1 MKLIVLAPAD
11 DNHTAPIKW
20 ALEKAGHKVVCWAGL
35 SWMEECQASLL
46 IGESDTLV
54 LGGHSVDPGD
64 VVWIRRPEPPLP
76 NPKTAEPDKK
86 FAALE
91 YRSFYHSIAYLLET
105 LPVWCIN
112 RYSAARVM
120 IQKAVQL
127 RLARKCGLKT
137 PATLMSN
144 TPATVKDFFEREN
157 SRNICK
163 GFTPHVWQKEGK
175 MTVAITETFELTRD
189 QLPSDE
195 ILTYA
200 PAIYQERVPKEFD
213 VRMVLMGNQIYSY
226 ALTNKKQA
234 LDWRQDAGLGHV
246 TAEWIATPPDV
257 EKGVLEFARQ
267 SGLCFGSLDF
277 GVDAEGDWWFLEI
290 NEQGQFLW
298 LDQFNA
304 GARLLEKFCA
314 FVTAPEGSTAPL
326 EAREHLF
333 PCLQEYEDLLKNE
346 QVPPVSRPRQEV
358 DPFLS
363 MEA

>member
-35 SWMEECQASLL
+35 SWTEDGQASLL
-46 IGESDTLV
+46 MEDDDTLV

-64 VVWIRRPEPPLP
+64 VIWVRRPEPPLP
-76 NPKTAEPDKK
+76 NPKTSEPDKK
-86 FAALE
+86 FAGLE

-127 RLARKCGLKT
+127 RLARKCGMKT

-175 MTVAITETFELTRD
+175 MTVAITETFELTRS

-195 ILTYA
+195 VLTYA
-200 PAIYQERVPKEFD
+200 PAIYQECVPKEFD

-246 TAEWIATPPDV
+246 TAERIATPPDV

-277 GVDAEGDWWFLEI
+277 GVDAKGEWWFLEI

-298 LDQFNA
+298 LDQFNPD
-304 GARLLEKFCA
+304 ARLLEKFCA

-333 PCLQEYEDLLKNE
+333 PSLKEYEELLKNE
-346 QVPPVSRPRQEV
+346 QVPPVNRPRQEV

>member
-1 MKLIVLAPAD
+1 MKLIVLAPED

-20 ALEKAGHKVVCWAGL
+20 ALEKAGHRVVCWAGL
-35 SWMEECQASLL
+35 TWMEDGQASLL
-46 IGESDTLV
+46 IADNDTLV

-64 VVWIRRPEPPLP
+64 VIWVRRPEPPLP
-76 NPKTAEPDKK
+76 NPKTSEPDKK

-91 YRSFYHSIAYLLET
+91 YRSFYHSIAYFLET

-120 IQKAVQL
+120 VQKAVQM
-127 RLARKCGLKT
+127 RLARKCGLKI
-137 PATLMSN
+137 PVTLMSN
-144 TPATVKDFFEREN
+144 TPATVREFFEREN

-175 MTVAITETFELTRD
+175 MTVAITETFELTRS

-195 ILTYA
+195 VLTYA
-200 PAIYQERVPKEFD
+200 PAIYQERVPKDFD
-213 VRMVLMGNQIYSY
+213 VRMVLMGNRIYSY
-226 ALTNKKQA
+226 ALINKKQA

-246 TAEWIATPPDV
+246 AAERIPTPPEV

-277 GVDAEGDWWFLEI
+277 GVDAEGEWWFLEI
-290 NEQGQFLW
+290 NEEGQFLW
-298 LDQFNA
+298 LDQFCTD
-304 GARLLEKFCA
+304 ARLLEKFCA
-314 FVTAPEGSTAPL
+314 FVTAPQGSTAPL
-326 EAREHLF
+326 EEREHLF
-333 PCLQEYEDLLKNE
+333 PSLREYEDYVTGRKMPE
-346 QVPPVSRPRQEV
+346 PTRPRTE